1 MNQIYQKSVGEIDI
15 TDILFTFK
23 RFKKIIFIFSFIGFF
38 LGGLLALNTKKVWQG
53 EFQIVLEEKRD
64 NIAELPS
71 NFPVL
76 TQGKSKL
83 RTQIEIL
90 KSPSLLM
97 NIFEFVKSNK
107 INANEPGSKNL
118 KFKSW
123 RNNNL
128 KFVLTEKT
136 SVLNISYQDTN
147 KDLIIKVLDDISESY
162 QKYSNQKR
170 ERRIELTEKYLVEQ
184 INIFKVKSIDSLR
197 KSQEFA
203 MDNQLTMLNDA
214 EIDKEIP
221 NVINLDQIRIENA
234 AKIKDIDM
242 QISQLNKLGNDST
255 KLLYFGRLIDG
266 LKETG
271 LPSKLR
277 DIEDDLSFK
286 RLIFKEEDEA
296 IKTLIQR
303 KKILIPI
310 LKKQALAILNSKKID
325 AQTRLK
331 LAERPKGTLI
341 KYYQLLNNSIKDKAT
356 LNNLEDNYRSTLL
369 EKNIKKDPWSLITS
383 PTLYPFPIEPRI
395 KLYLLMGL
403 LLGFSLGCIYAIWLD
418 KNKDLIFRESEF
430 SQISSSDLI
439 QKLSLKNIETWDQNL
454 NFISNSLIKK
464 YSGQT
469 LLLFSGGIDDL
480 YIKKIDEKL
489 KKYNDKN
496 EYKISD
502 NIIDLVNSS
511 SVILVT
517 ACGKTKRSDLK
528 NLIKNI
534 SILDL
539 PILGIIILDIIN

>member
-439 QKLSLKNIETWDQNL
+439 QKLSLKNFETWDQNL
-454 NFISNSLIKK
+454 NFISSSLINK

-469 LLLFSGGIDDL
+469 LLLFSGGIDEI
-480 YIKKIDEKL
+480 YINKIDEKF

-496 EYKISD
+496 EYKISN

-517 ACGKTKRSDLK
+517 ACGKTKRSDLE

-539 PILGIIILDIIN
+539 PILGVIILDIIN

>member
-286 RLIFKEEDEA
+286 RLIFK
-296 IKTLIQR
+296 
-303 KKILIPI
+303 
-310 LKKQALAILNSKKID
+310 
-325 AQTRLK
+325 
-331 LAERPKGTLI
+331 
-341 KYYQLLNNSIKDKAT
+341 
-356 LNNLEDNYRSTLL
+356 
-369 EKNIKKDPWSLITS
+369 
-383 PTLYPFPIEPRI
+383 
-395 KLYLLMGL
+395 
-403 LLGFSLGCIYAIWLD
+403 
-418 KNKDLIFRESEF
+418 
-430 SQISSSDLI
+430 
-439 QKLSLKNIETWDQNL
+439 
-454 NFISNSLIKK
+454 
-464 YSGQT
+464 
-469 LLLFSGGIDDL
+469 
-480 YIKKIDEKL
+480 
-489 KKYNDKN
+489 
-496 EYKISD
+496 
-502 NIIDLVNSS
+502 
-511 SVILVT
+511 
-517 ACGKTKRSDLK
+517 
-528 NLIKNI
+528 
-534 SILDL
+534 
-539 PILGIIILDIIN
+539 

>member
-1 MNQIYQKSVGEIDI
+1 
-15 TDILFTFK
+15 
-23 RFKKIIFIFSFIGFF
+23 
-38 LGGLLALNTKKVWQG
+38 
-53 EFQIVLEEKRD
+53 
-64 NIAELPS
+64 
-71 NFPVL
+71 
-76 TQGKSKL
+76 
-83 RTQIEIL
+83 
-90 KSPSLLM
+90 M

-123 RNNNL
+123 RTNNL
-128 KFVLTEKT
+128 KFALTEKT

-147 KDLIIKVLDDISESY
+147 KDLILKVLDDISASY

-170 ERRIELTEKYLVEQ
+170 KRRIELTEKYLIEQ

-197 KSQEFA
+197 KSQKFA

-221 NVINLDQIRIENA
+221 NVINIDQIRIENA

-242 QISQLNKLGNDST
+242 QISQLNKLGTDST

-271 LPSKLR
+271 LPSKLK
-277 DIEDDLSFK
+277 DIEEELSFK

-296 IKTLIQR
+296 IKTLVQR
-303 KKILIPI
+303 KKNLIPI
-310 LKKQALAILNSKKID
+310 LKKQALAILNSEKID

-331 LAERPKGTLI
+331 LAERPEGTLI

-403 LLGFSLGCIYAIWLD
+403 LLGSSLGCIYSLWLD

-539 PILGIIILDIIN
+539 P

>member
-1 MNQIYQKSVGEIDI
+1 
-15 TDILFTFK
+15 
-23 RFKKIIFIFSFIGFF
+23 
-38 LGGLLALNTKKVWQG
+38 
-53 EFQIVLEEKRD
+53 
-64 NIAELPS
+64 
-71 NFPVL
+71 
-76 TQGKSKL
+76 
-83 RTQIEIL
+83 
-90 KSPSLLM
+90 
-97 NIFEFVKSNK
+97 
-107 INANEPGSKNL
+107 
-118 KFKSW
+118 
-123 RNNNL
+123 
-128 KFVLTEKT
+128 
-136 SVLNISYQDTN
+136 
-147 KDLIIKVLDDISESY
+147 
-162 QKYSNQKR
+162 
-170 ERRIELTEKYLVEQ
+170 
-184 INIFKVKSIDSLR
+184 
-197 KSQEFA
+197 
-203 MDNQLTMLNDA
+203 MLNDA

-439 QKLSLKNIETWDQNL
+439 QKLSLKNFETWDQNL
-454 NFISNSLIKK
+454 NFISSSLINK

-469 LLLFSGGIDDL
+469 LLLFSGGIDEI
-480 YIKKIDEKL
+480 YINKIDEKF

-496 EYKISD
+496 EYKISN

-517 ACGKTKRSDLK
+517 ACGKTKRSDLE

-539 PILGIIILDIIN
+539 PILGVIILDIIN